1 MSITV
6 ELCQKTDHRCQS
18 LGRGESKERDDR
30 QGQNYYQYIIFH
42 YDLIYCQS
50 NIIDSWEEE
59 NERKG
64 MTGTRAEV
72 AQDDERRKGKPS

>member
-6 ELCQKTDHRCQS
+6 ELFQKTNQS
-18 LGRGESKERDDR
+18 LGRGESKERDYR
-30 QGQNYYQYIIFH
+30 QGQNYYQYMIFH
-42 YDLIYCQS
+42 YDLIYHQS

>member
-6 ELCQKTDHRCQS
+6 ELGQKTDQS

-30 QGQNYYQYIIFH
+30 RGQNYYQYRIFH
-42 YDLIYCQS
+42 YDLIYHQS

>member
-1 MSITV
+1 MSLTV
-6 ELCQKTDHRCQS
+6 ELCQKTDLRCQS

-50 NIIDSWEEE
+50 NIIDSWEET

-64 MTGTRAEV
+64 MTGTRAEL

>member
-1 MSITV
+1 MSVTV
-6 ELCQKTDHRCQS
+6 ELCQKTDLRCQS
-18 LGRGESKERDDR
+18 LGKGESKERNDR
-30 QGQNYYQYIIFH
+30 RGQNYYQYIIS
-42 YDLIYCQS
+42 YLIYYQS

-64 MTGTRAEV
+64 VTGTRAEL